1 MKIIFQK
8 HEKLNNTPCAEA
20 AVPILKDTKHCI
32 RPWWSNVQLYFGRF
46 PWKLTLHLIIILDFH
61 HSYENHVPKTW
72 KTQQYI
78 MCWGCSS
85 HFKHTKHCI
94 WPWWS
99 NVQLY
104 FGWFLWKL
112 TLHLIIIL
120 DFHHLHVNHVPK
132 TWKTQQYTMCWD
144 FITHF
149 KTYQTLY

>member
-1 MKIIFQK
+1 
-8 HEKLNNTPCAEA
+8 
-20 AVPILKDTKHCI
+20 
-32 RPWWSNVQLYFGRF
+32 
-46 PWKLTLHLIIILDFH
+46 
-61 HSYENHVPKTW
+61 
-72 KTQQYI
+72 
-78 MCWGCSS
+78 
-85 HFKHTKHCI
+85 
-94 WPWWS
+94 
-99 NVQLY
+99 VQLY